1 MGRILFTAKKA
12 TEQQKKYAG
21 RGVGVWVK
29 RSSPLGG
36 EEEEPVGRG
45 INKLAHLSSE
55 RSGGMALPLCE
66 RVCV

>member
-1 MGRILFTAKKA
+1 MGKKV
-12 TEQQKKYAG
+12 EPP
-21 RGVGVWVK
+21 W
-29 RSSPLGG
+29 GG